1 MLYTEGKIAFAN
13 RLSFGERTP
22 FVGKVFGVTKLN
34 DKIYTLCG
42 NNVFPFCLI
51 YAFEALNSFRLL
63 NVFEIKEIE
72 ISTDLGSSENENCL
86 YVIEPCTTSNS
97 CCIWKIKHKGSEF
110 GDKYQCSKWLE
121 LENDFRPITLSFTRD
136 EQLLMVSQNP
146 SATLR
151 VYESDAQLYL
161 STKLPE
167 DIKEPRHVLKTTNG
181 NFIILHSRWMNV
193 SEETSEDNREVTER
207 NEETENIN
215 WMVSEVSRDG
225 KTIVRSYTFRNK
237 QERLVL
243 YSTGGYLAMDSDDR
257 VFVADIGNNRV
268 ILLNSDLKWDR
279 ILVPTQDEVDETNG
293 KKVLLLPC
301 RILYDEQSQ
310 QLVVVGDGYKEMEI
324 NVYSAYI

>member
-1 MLYTEGKIAFAN
+1 MLYTAGKIVFVD

-22 FVGKVFGVTKLN
+22 FVGKVFGVTRLN

-42 NNVFPFCLI
+42 NNAFPFCLL
-51 YAFEALNSFRLL
+51 YTFETLNSFRLL
-63 NVFEIKEIE
+63 DVFEIKEIE
-72 ISTDLGSSENENCL
+72 VSTDLGSSENESCL
-86 YVIEPCTTSNS
+86 YAIEPWTSSNS
-97 CCIWKIKHKGSEF
+97 CCIWKIRPQQDRYE
-110 GDKYQCSKWLE
+110 CSKLLE

-136 EQLLMVSQNP
+136 EQLLMVSQDP

-151 VYESDAQLYL
+151 VHKSDGQLCL

-167 DIKEPRHVLKTTNG
+167 GINEPRHALKATNG
-181 NFIILHSRWMNV
+181 NFIILHSRWMV
-193 SEETSEDNREVTER
+193 VAEEETSEDESKVTER
-207 NEETENIN
+207 NEEMENIN
-215 WMVSEVSRDG
+215 WMVSEVSGDG

-237 QERLVL
+237 QERLML

-268 ILLNSDLKWDR
+268 ILLNSDLRYDR

-301 RILYDEQSQ
+301 KILFDEQNQ